1 MVNEFLINEMRQN
14 LVCGRLWPLEVQSE
28 LSTEILRDRLDKVL
42 PWAMESSDID
52 FWIVMGK
59 ENNEDPIMKTLFS
72 WDMTN
77 ARRISILAF
86 YYDKKSKKVRKMMF
100 GSHSPIMNSIY
111 ENVQNKDE
119 NCWQGLKRIIDEIN
133 PKSIAVQESKNY
145 GFCDGL
151 ISSLYK
157 ELIESLSESQK
168 SRICSAENLSVKWLQ
183 RVTKKELDVLKV
195 LVEVTQD
202 IIKMTFS
209 ADSIKIN
216 GTTTTD
222 LEWLMRNTISMLG
235 LNFWFGPDVDM
246 QRQGNLVSRIFD
258 EPINYGDFLHCDI
271 GVSCK
276 FINLHTDMQW
286 VCYVRKQEEDSVPKG
301 LRDLLVKGNRL
312 QEIVTSKFKYGKT
325 GNDVFFESIN
335 QAKEEGIKPM
345 IYSHP
350 IGTFG
355 HGSGT
360 SIGRYDLQGFLEGC
374 GECPIENE
382 TCYALELNVCDKL
395 SEWDGQN
402 VYMYLEED
410 IYFNSDVSYILGRQK
425 EIIEI

>member
-1 MVNEFLINEMRQN
+1 MVNEFLINEMRQK
-14 LVCGRLWPLEVQSE
+14 LICGRLWPLEVQSE
-28 LSTEILRDRLDKVL
+28 LSTEILRERLDKVL

-72 WDMTN
+72 WDMPN

-157 ELIESLSESQK
+157 ELIKSLSESQR
-168 SRICSAENLSVKWLQ
+168 SRICNAENLSVKWLQ
-183 RVTKKELDVLKV
+183 RATKKELDVLKI

-258 EPINYGDFLHCDI
+258 EPITYGDFLHCDI

-286 VCYVRKQEEDSVPKG
+286 VCYVRKPEEDSAPKG

-312 QEIVTSKFKYGKT
+312 QDIVTSKFKYGKT

>member
-1 MVNEFLINEMRQN
+1 
-14 LVCGRLWPLEVQSE
+14 
-28 LSTEILRDRLDKVL
+28 
-42 PWAMESSDID
+42 
-52 FWIVMGK
+52 
-59 ENNEDPIMKTLFS
+59 MK
-72 WDMTN
+72 
-77 ARRISILAF
+77 I
-86 YYDKKSKKVRKMMF
+86 
-100 GSHSPIMNSIY
+100 
-111 ENVQNKDE
+111 
-119 NCWQGLKRIIDEIN
+119 
-133 PKSIAVQESKNY
+133 
-145 GFCDGL
+145 
-151 ISSLYK
+151 
-157 ELIESLSESQK
+157 
-168 SRICSAENLSVKWLQ
+168 
-183 RVTKKELDVLKV
+183 

-258 EPINYGDFLHCDI
+258 EPITYGDFLHCDI

-286 VCYVRKQEEDSVPKG
+286 VCYVRKPEEDSAPKG

-312 QEIVTSKFKYGKT
+312 QDIVTSKFKYGKT

>member
-1 MVNEFLINEMRQN
+1 MVNEFLINEMRQK
-14 LVCGRLWPLEVQSE
+14 LICGRLWPLEVQSE
-28 LSTEILRDRLDKVL
+28 LSTEILRERLDKVL

-72 WDMTN
+72 WDMPN

-151 ISSLYK
+151 IYSLYK
-157 ELIESLSESQK
+157 ELIESLSESQR
-168 SRICSAENLSVKWLQ
+168 SRICSAEKLSVKWLQ
-183 RVTKKELDVLKV
+183 RVTKKDLDVLKV

-216 GTTTTD
+216 RTTTTD

-286 VCYVRKQEEDSVPKG
+286 VCYVRKQEEDSAPKG

-374 GECPIENE
+374 GEYPIENE

-410 IYFNSDVSYILGRQK
+410 IYFNNDVSYILGRQK

>member
-1 MVNEFLINEMRQN
+1 MVNEFLINEMRQK
-14 LVCGRLWPLEVQSE
+14 LICGRLWPLEVQSE
-28 LSTEILRDRLDKVL
+28 LSTEILRERLDKVL

-72 WDMTN
+72 WDMPN

-286 VCYVRKQEEDSVPKG
+286 VCYVRKQEEDSAPKG

-374 GECPIENE
+374 GEYPIENE

-410 IYFNSDVSYILGRQK
+410 IYFNNDVSYILGRQK